1 MRISKRSSAQL
12 SEILVSPFDDPLF
25 PSKLVTTGSWP
36 LELER
41 LHVHRLCHV
50 DPTD

>member
-12 SEILVSPFDDPLF
+12 LQMFVSPFDDPLF
-25 PSKLVTTGSWP
+25 PSKLVTSWP

-41 LHVHRLCHV
+41 LHVHRLRHV